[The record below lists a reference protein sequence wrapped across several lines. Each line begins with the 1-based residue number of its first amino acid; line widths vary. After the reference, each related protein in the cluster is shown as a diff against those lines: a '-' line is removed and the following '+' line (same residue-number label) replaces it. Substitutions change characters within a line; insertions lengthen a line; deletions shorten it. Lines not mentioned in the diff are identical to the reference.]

1 LFQHFIA
8 TGKLVLVNG
17 GFGCIALIYQM
28 GMQSLSIGLGNP
40 VFCSKSL
47 KVLLSA
53 AAAARKGCFAGLL
66 LLLNKQVVLLVF
78 LSIEHVLPKLGN

>member
-17 GFGCIALIYQM
+17 GFGCIALICQM

-47 KVLLSA
+47 KVLLS